1 MAETNSGEIGGA
13 EPAKTD
19 SILSR
24 NARLGLVLFTVYL
37 LLYAGF
43 MTLNVMN
50 PKMMAE
56 PSLFGLNLAILYGF
70 GLIVAALVLALL
82 YMALCKPEIPA
93 AATEKGDAK

>member
-1 MAETNSGEIGGA
+1 MADTNSGAG
-13 EPAKTD
+13 EPVKTD

-37 LLYAGF
+37 LLYGGF

-56 PSLFGLNLAILYGF
+56 PAMFGLNLAILYGF
-70 GLIVAALVLALL
+70 GLIIAALVLALL
-82 YMALCKPEIPA
+82 YMALCKPEVKA
-93 AATEKGDAK
+93 ASEKGDAK